1 MAHPLSR
8 PNGGFTYADYLTW
21 PDDERW
27 EIIDGVAYN
36 MSPSP
41 TVNHQE
47 ALLDLGTQLRM
58 FLRGKP
64 CRVIPDCDVL
74 LPKSAEADA
83 EIRTVV
89 QPDISVVCSPEKI
102 EGKRIRGAP
111 DMVIEVISPGS
122 ASYDHVK
129 KKYMYER
136 AGVRE
141 YWLVDPESRAVAVYT
156 FDPATGR
163 FAEGSLIEN
172 AGKIPVATL
181 PGLEIDFSTVFPP
194 RPRVLR
200 EPPRGY
206 RAPSD

>member
-1 MAHPLSR
+1 MAHPLSQ

-41 TVNHQE
+41 TVSHQE
-47 ALLDLGTQLRM
+47 AFADLVTQLRL

-74 LPKSAEADA
+74 LPKSAESEA

-102 EGKRIRGAP
+102 EGRRIRGAP
-111 DMVIEVISPGS
+111 DLVIEIISPSS

-129 KKYMYER
+129 KKYLYER
-136 AGVRE
+136 AGVKE

-156 FDPATGR
+156 LDPATGR
-163 FAEGSLIEN
+163 FAEGHLIEG
-172 AGKIPVATL
+172 AEKVPVATL
-181 PGLEIDFSTVFPP
+181 PGLEIDFATVFPP

-206 RAPSD
+206 RTPSD